1 MPRRLPEKTRNAGRR
16 SRRFKRRYG
25 SRIPLFH
32 SAPVKEGQELEVVI
46 DDIGNHGDG
55 VARIEGYLIFVP
67 QAKIGERL
75 KVRIVKVGRKFAIA
89 EKQA

>member
-1 MPRRLPEKTRNAGRR
+1 
-16 SRRFKRRYG
+16 
-25 SRIPLFH
+25 
-32 SAPVKEGQELEVVI
+32 VI
-46 DDIGNHGDG
+46 DDIGSHGDG

-75 KVRIVKVGRKFAIA
+75 KVRIVKVGRTFAIA